1 MLFGPQEMCRWA
13 RDDAGIAIPL
23 SYRSRWRPGL
33 ESKCWRTAIMT
44 DNPISSAHQKCRR
57 TVIKRSG
64 QEGDCGIA
72 WSATVTPPRNA
83 PRGGIE
89 PPLPGPREPTIYGPL
104 KVLAHGQH

>member
-23 SYRSRWRPGL
+23 SYRGMWRPGL
-33 ESKCWRTAIMT
+33 ESNQWQITRCLR
-44 DNPISSAHQKCRR
+44 PIRNVGEWSS
-57 TVIKRSG
+57 RSG

-83 PRGGIE
+83 PRSGIE

-104 KVLAHGQH
+104 KSTDG

>member
-23 SYRSRWRPGL
+23 SYRGIMAPRIGVEP
-33 ESKCWRTAIMT
+33 MT
-44 DNPISSAHQKCRR
+44 DNPMSSAHQKCRR

-72 WSATVTPPRNA
+72 RSATVTPPRNA

-89 PPLPGPREPTIYGPL
+89 PPLPDPREPTIYGPL
-104 KVLAHGQH
+104 KSTDG